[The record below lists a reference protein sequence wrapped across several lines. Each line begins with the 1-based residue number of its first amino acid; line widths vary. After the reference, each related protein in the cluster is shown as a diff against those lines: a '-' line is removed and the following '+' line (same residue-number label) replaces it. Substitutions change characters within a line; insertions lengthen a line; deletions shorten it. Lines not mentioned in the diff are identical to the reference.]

1 MSKASKRLSGLNEAA
16 IVDHETRQEDKRFT
30 VCSLCLVGAHLH
42 WVRAGLFVKCC
53 HTIVVVFVVVVFVI
67 LCDCVTGLRITHVD
81 SYSMR

>member
-30 VCSLCLVGAHLH
+30 VCSLCLVGAHLY
-42 WVRAGLFVKCC
+42 WVRAGLFIECC
-53 HTIVVVFVVVVFVI
+53 HTVVVVVVFVVFVI
-67 LCDCVTGLRITHVD
+67 LRDCVTDLRTTHVD